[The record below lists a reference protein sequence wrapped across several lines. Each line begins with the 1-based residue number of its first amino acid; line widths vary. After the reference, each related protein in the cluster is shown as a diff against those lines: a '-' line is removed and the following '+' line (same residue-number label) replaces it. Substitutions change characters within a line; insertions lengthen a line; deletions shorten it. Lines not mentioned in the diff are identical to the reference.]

1 MKKIILV
8 TGGMGYI
15 GSHTIVELLK
25 ASSRGNRYEVYSVD
39 NFLNSRTITK
49 RRLEQLTHKRIIN
62 FNVDLTNLTRLEN
75 TLRKLPP
82 IHAVIHFA
90 ALKSVE
96 ESVEK
101 PLTYYHNNIASVT
114 NLLQCVK
121 NFKIPYFI
129 YSSSCSIYGN
139 LRAKDLPVR
148 EDTPPQPT
156 ASPYGHTKLIGE
168 KIIASF
174 TSTHPVHC
182 VSLRYFNPAG
192 ADPSGI
198 IGEDPGAIVRNLV
211 NVITQ
216 AGLSHKPLQVFGNDY
231 PTRDGSC
238 IRDYIHVNDIA
249 RAHLDA
255 LVYLETLSTKNKT
268 GKKKSSPDKSKK
280 HLRTFGHY
288 EVFNL
293 GTGKGVSVLEMM
305 STFEEITGI
314 KLKVKYAPRRSGD
327 VVSIY
332 SDSTKAKKLLQWVP
346 QYNLTDIL
354 GSAWAWE
361 QFRSKKTKHIM

>member
-1 MKKIILV
+1 MKKTILV

-15 GSHTIVELLK
+15 GSHTVVELLK
-25 ASSRGNRYEVYSVD
+25 ASSRGNRYEVYSID
-39 NFLNSRTITK
+39 NFLNSRIITK
-49 RRLEQLTHKRIIN
+49 RRLEKLTHKEINN
-62 FNVDLTNLTRLEN
+62 FNIDLTNLTRLEN
-75 TLRKLPP
+75 TLQKLPP

-101 PLTYYHNNIASVT
+101 PLTYYHNNITSIT

-121 NFKIPYFI
+121 SFTIPYFI

-139 LRAKDLPVR
+139 LQAKDLPVR

-168 KIIASF
+168 EIIKSF
-174 TSTHPVHC
+174 ASTHPVHS

-198 IGEDPGAIVRNLV
+198 IGEDPGQIVRNLV

-216 AGLSHKPLQVFGNDY
+216 AGLYRKPLQVYGNDY

-255 LVYLETLSTKNKT
+255 LVYLENLS
-268 GKKKSSPDKSKK
+268 SKK
-280 HLRTFGHY
+280 NSARKRRGVSGHY
-288 EVFNL
+288 EAFNL
-293 GTGKGVSVLEMM
+293 GTGKGVSVLEMI
-305 STFEEITGI
+305 STFEEITGV
-314 KLKVKYAPRRSGD
+314 KLKIKYAPRRSGD

-332 SDSTKAKKLLQWVP
+332 SDSTKAKKLLKWAP
-346 QYNLTDIL
+346 QHSLTDML
-354 GSAWAWE
+354 KSAWAWE
-361 QFRSKKTKHIM
+361 QFRDKN